1 MDGWIAKSPDFFLSE
16 LGDAKLKQEEVD
28 DHLEAEAH
36 GGVRHK
42 PWFFPFSIF
51 VYFSKDFTMWHLQ
64 HMVGSATNLAQHLFL
79 FFKDFTMWST
89 EACPLDNVQHM
100 GGPPQ
105 HFISIV
111 IIVIVVIV
119 GVVVI
124 TTTTAHG

>member
-51 VYFSKDFTMWHLQ
+51 VYFSKDFTMW
-64 HMVGSATNLAQHLFL
+64 
-79 FFKDFTMWST
+79 ST
-89 EACPLDNVQHM
+89 EASPAHGGVCHKPGTTFHHRCK
-100 GGPPQ
+100 GGPSRTGASKILALPEGG
-105 HFISIV
+105 HPRLEDNYT
-111 IIVIVVIV
+111 
-119 GVVVI
+119 G
-124 TTTTAHG
+124 HGKTHC